1 MRPLE
6 PTNYVDISW
15 YYHTS
20 TQVLLKF
27 PPQFAY
33 QIAHG
38 TSMLE
43 NKLYGIQSDGATTLK
58 ILNIPKKITHMYKAI
73 YVEIPFL
80 KI

>member
-1 MRPLE
+1 MLA
-6 PTNYVDISW
+6 DITIPQLK
-15 YYHTS
+15 YLLK
-20 TQVLLKF
+20 LLKF